1 MTKLSDIFGRKSGEA
16 GDKII
21 PLSAIPAD
29 ISDQGNSGSS
39 RASIDIGSLSEEN
52 ELLRNLLSDT
62 GRKVG
67 ELDELKNSFDR
78 LVTPFHNAL
87 RALEQ
92 EKTLALN
99 LAARLEEQ
107 RRAYETL
114 REEVYAVEQRA
125 GSLEAESEKLRSDLE
140 SAREQ
145 CRILDRE
152 RAALI
157 DSNKEQDAQ
166 IAQLTREVEQEST
179 QHRNHSEARQSLQTQ
194 LTAGEK
200 RIAETEA
207 ELSATR
213 ERAALLD
220 GEKAALQS
228 TADQAMS
235 EVARLTRRITEAENT
250 LSSLR
255 TQLGRAETNLT
266 EAVGER
272 TRIAA
277 ALEEAREQH
286 QAERNTMSMR
296 LEALQSRAATAE
308 RLLGEARQ
316 TLAARTEE
324 ARAFDRKAVDASIAR
339 TAAERR
345 LAQIEGAH
353 ERRENMIREL
363 EQTRHTLSQENAGL
377 TKNLRSREAALA
389 RAEEK
394 VSELTARNAQL
405 EADLQVGRSGI
416 DERVQDLQSALDR
429 ERFERITAEGAL
441 EGARKDNDRLHAHVA
456 RLRSAS
462 RRGTVAEGVAATSA
476 SELAEK
482 PADEGGL
489 PAAQSA

>member
-1 MTKLSDIFGRKSGEA
+1 
-16 GDKII
+16 
-21 PLSAIPAD
+21 
-29 ISDQGNSGSS
+29 
-39 RASIDIGSLSEEN
+39 
-52 ELLRNLLSDT
+52 
-62 GRKVG
+62 
-67 ELDELKNSFDR
+67 
-78 LVTPFHNAL
+78 
-87 RALEQ
+87 
-92 EKTLALN
+92 
-99 LAARLEEQ
+99 
-107 RRAYETL
+107 
-114 REEVYAVEQRA
+114 
-125 GSLEAESEKLRSDLE
+125 
-140 SAREQ
+140 
-145 CRILDRE
+145 
-152 RAALI
+152 
-157 DSNKEQDAQ
+157 
-166 IAQLTREVEQEST
+166 
-179 QHRNHSEARQSLQTQ
+179 
-194 LTAGEK
+194 
-200 RIAETEA
+200 
-207 ELSATR
+207 
-213 ERAALLD
+213 
-220 GEKAALQS
+220 
-228 TADQAMS
+228 
-235 EVARLTRRITEAENT
+235 

-363 EQTRHTLSQENAGL
+363 EQARHTLSQENAGL

-482 PADEGGL
+482 PADKGGL